1 MNAQKG
7 FTLIELMIVVAII
20 GILAAIAIPA
30 YQNYIAKSQVAEPF
44 TLIDGAKASIQLNL
58 EKNSCTKVSGSD
70 DTVTGK
76 YGVLTIS
83 GEPDA
88 DAAEDADSGCTVS
101 YAFNSTDVSSKVAS
115 KTIKAHIYN
124 NGTLV
129 DNGTTVDP
137 ELLPKS
143 FNAS

>member
-58 EKNSCTKVSGSD
+58 EKNSCTKVSGTD

-83 GEPDA
+83 GQPDE
-88 DAAEDADSGCTVS
+88 DAAEDADSCTVS
-101 YAFNSTDVSSKVAS
+101 YAFNATDVSSKVAS
-115 KTIKAHIYN
+115 KTIAAHIYN